1 LPKENSMRSRLPEA
15 AAAIVG
21 RGFHRAGL
29 DLFAAIRPAG
39 QRGRAAAVLA
49 GAAVV
54 LLSLP
59 AQAADTLPLS
69 ELARPGR
76 VLMLRHATAPGVGD
90 PPEFKLRD
98 CTTQRNLDA
107 VGRAQAA
114 ELGARLARAG
124 VTQAKVYSSQWCRC
138 LETARLLKLGAPIE
152 LPALNSFFGRSQD
165 REPNLAA
172 LRRFLAEL
180 PVTGPPV
187 ILVTHQVTISGITG
201 EGTASG
207 EGHLLQLNGSG
218 APKVLGR
225 IEAN

>member
-1 LPKENSMRSRLPEA
+1 MRSGVSEVA
-15 AAAIVG
+15 VTIVG
-21 RGFHRAGL
+21 RGLHRAGVH
-29 DLFAAIRPAG
+29 LFAVMGPAG
-39 QRGRAAAVLA
+39 LRRGAAAVLA

-54 LLSLP
+54 LSAVP
-59 AQAADTLPLS
+59 AQAADTLPLT

-90 PPEFKLRD
+90 PPNFKLND
-98 CTTQRNLDA
+98 CATQRNLDA

-138 LETARLLKLGAPIE
+138 LETARLLKLGAPVE

-165 REPNLAA
+165 REPNLEA
-172 LRRFLAEL
+172 LRKFLAGL
-180 PVTGPPV
+180 PATGPPV

-201 EGTASG
+201 ESTASG
-207 EGHLLQLNGSG
+207 GGHLLELNGSG
-218 APKVLGR
+218 APRVLGR
-225 IEAN
+225 VEAN

>member
-1 LPKENSMRSRLPEA
+1 MRSGLPEA

-21 RGFHRAGL
+21 RGLHRLGLNLFATMRAAGL
-29 DLFAAIRPAG
+29 LEG
-39 QRGRAAAVLA
+39 AAAALA

-54 LLSLP
+54 LSAVP
-59 AQAADTLPLS
+59 AQAADTLPLT
-69 ELARPGR
+69 ELAGPGR
-76 VLMLRHATAPGVGD
+76 VLILRHANAPGVGD
-90 PPEFKLRD
+90 PPDFKLKD

-138 LETARLLKLGAPIE
+138 LETARLLKLGAPVE

-172 LRRFLAEL
+172 LRKFLAEL
-180 PVTGPPV
+180 PVAGPPV
-187 ILVTHQVTISGITG
+187 VLVTHQVTISGITG

-207 EGHLLQLNGSG
+207 GGHLLLLNGSG
-218 APKVLGR
+218 TPKVLGR

>member
-1 LPKENSMRSRLPEA
+1 MRPSVPKA

-21 RGFHRAGL
+21 RGLHRARL
-29 DLFAAIRPAG
+29 KLFAAMRTAELR
-39 QRGRAAAVLA
+39 RGAVAVLA

-54 LLSLP
+54 LSAVP
-59 AQAADTLPLS
+59 AQAADTLPLT

-90 PPEFKLRD
+90 PPQFKLND

-114 ELGARLARAG
+114 ELGARLAGAG
-124 VTQAKVYSSQWCRC
+124 VTQARVYSSQWCRC
-138 LETARLLKLGAPIE
+138 LETARLLKLGAPAE
-152 LPALNSFFGRSQD
+152 LPALNSFFGRSAD

-180 PVTGPPV
+180 PVNGPPV

-207 EGHLLQLNGSG
+207 GGHLLQLNGSG
-218 APKVLGR
+218 TPKVLGP

>member
-1 LPKENSMRSRLPEA
+1 MRSGVPGA
-15 AAAIVG
+15 AAAVVARRLQRAAVNAFAAMG
-21 RGFHRAGL
+21 AAGL
-29 DLFAAIRPAG
+29 C
-39 QRGRAAAVLA
+39 RGAAAVLA

-54 LLSLP
+54 FSAVP
-59 AQAADTLPLS
+59 ARAADTLPLT

-76 VLMLRHATAPGVGD
+76 VLMLRHANAPGVGD
-90 PPEFKLRD
+90 PPQFKLND

-114 ELGARLARAG
+114 ELGARLAGAG
-124 VTQAKVYSSQWCRC
+124 VTQARVYSSQWCRC
-138 LETARLLKLGAPIE
+138 LETARLLKLGAPAE

-172 LRRFLAEL
+172 LRRFLAGL
-180 PVTGPPV
+180 PVNGPPV

-207 EGHLLQLNGSG
+207 GGHLLQLNGSG
-218 APKVLGR
+218 TPKVLGP